1 MTTIGTTLRRRAR
14 AAITLAAAA
23 ALVGLLPTS
32 SQANV
37 NRYTVQPNSPK
48 PTVCNNSGT
57 IPASTWIQNKVCG
70 YWVGTAMASSSFDV
84 HQTAAS
90 NYHYGRSLGGNNI
103 CGWIP
108 PGALGSSPTASVAE
122 SCSDATKDNISHRRT
137 IGYNFNAAAR
147 GNGRHR
153 NHGQPSLHGVLQLL
167 HDQCIQRRFTARR
180 GRQFRV
186 HRDVS
191 LHDERVQPRDR
202 RPRQRD
208 RLDLPEPL
216 VRHRLARHHLLQ
228 RQRLIRRTRLP
239 GA

>member
-1 MTTIGTTLRRRAR
+1 MTTIGTTLRPRAR

-48 PTVCNNSGT
+48 PTACNNSGT
-57 IPASTWIQNKVCG
+57 IPAGTWMQNKVCG
-70 YWVGTAMASSSFDV
+70 YWVGTAMTGSSFDV

-137 IGYNFNAAAR
+137 IGYNFNAAAHAATDGTAITVNPACTAYYNYYTTSTYSDGSLR
-147 GNGRHR
+147 DVAGNPG
-153 NHGQPSLHGVLQLL
+153 STVMY
-167 HDQCIQRRFTARR
+167 RFTTNGSNPAIVVRDSAIGWIFLSRSCVTDWR
-180 GRQFRV
+180 GITSYN
-186 HRDVS
+186 DN
-191 LHDERVQPRDR
+191 D
-202 RPRQRD
+202 
-208 RLDLPEPL
+208 
-216 VRHRLARHHLLQ
+216 
-228 RQRLIRRTRLP
+228 
-239 GA
+239 

>member
-1 MTTIGTTLRRRAR
+1 MTTIGTTFRPRAR

-23 ALVGLLPTS
+23 ALVGLLPTY

-48 PTVCNNSGT
+48 PAACNNSGT
-57 IPASTWIQNKVCG
+57 IPAGTWMQNKVCG
-70 YWVGTAMASSSFDV
+70 YWVGTAMAGSSFDV

-137 IGYNFNAAAR
+137 IGYNFNAAAHAATDGTAITVNPACTAYYNYYTTSAYSDGSLR
-147 GNGRHR
+147 DVAGNPG
-153 NHGQPSLHGVLQLL
+153 STVMY
-167 HDQCIQRRFTARR
+167 RFTTNGSNPAVVVRDSAIGWIFLSRSCVTDWR
-180 GRQFRV
+180 GITFYN
-186 HRDVS
+186 DN
-191 LHDERVQPRDR
+191 D
-202 RPRQRD
+202 
-208 RLDLPEPL
+208 
-216 VRHRLARHHLLQ
+216 
-228 RQRLIRRTRLP
+228 
-239 GA
+239 

>member
-48 PTVCNNSGT
+48 PAACNNSGT
-57 IPASTWIQNKVCG
+57 IPAGTWMQNKVCG
-70 YWVGTAMASSSFDV
+70 YWVGTAMAGSSFDV

-90 NYHYGRSLGGNNI
+90 NYHYGRSWGGNNI

-137 IGYNFNAAAR
+137 IGYNFNAAAHAATDGTAITVNPACTAYYNYYTTSTYSDGSLR
-147 GNGRHR
+147 DVAGNPG
-153 NHGQPSLHGVLQLL
+153 STVMY
-167 HDQCIQRRFTARR
+167 RFTTNGSNPAIVVRDSAIGWIFLSRSCVTDWR
-180 GRQFRV
+180 GITFYN
-186 HRDVS
+186 DN
-191 LHDERVQPRDR
+191 D
-202 RPRQRD
+202 
-208 RLDLPEPL
+208 
-216 VRHRLARHHLLQ
+216 
-228 RQRLIRRTRLP
+228 
-239 GA
+239 

>member
-37 NRYTVQPNSPK
+37 NRYTVQPSSPK

-57 IPASTWIQNKVCG
+57 IPAGTWLQNAPCG
-70 YWVGTAMASSSFDV
+70 YWVGTAMAGSSFDV
-84 HQTAAS
+84 HQTNPS

-137 IGYNFNAAAR
+137 IGYNFNAAAHAATDGTAITVNPACTAYYNYYTTSTYNDGSLR
-147 GNGRHR
+147 DVAGNPGTT
-153 NHGQPSLHGVLQLL
+153 VMY
-167 HDQCIQRRFTARR
+167 RFTTNGSNPAI
-180 GRQFRV
+180 V
-186 HRDVS
+186 VRDSAIGWIFLNRSCVTDWRS
-191 LHDERVQPRDR
+191 ITFYNDND
-202 RPRQRD
+202 
-208 RLDLPEPL
+208 
-216 VRHRLARHHLLQ
+216 
-228 RQRLIRRTRLP
+228 
-239 GA
+239 

>member
-1 MTTIGTTLRRRAR
+1 MTTIGTTLRLRAR

-48 PTVCNNSGT
+48 PAACNNSGT
-57 IPASTWIQNKVCG
+57 IPAGTWMQNKVCG
-70 YWVGTAMASSSFDV
+70 YWVGTAMAGSSFDV

-90 NYHYGRSLGGNNI
+90 NYHYGRSWGGNNI

-137 IGYNFNAAAR
+137 IGYNFNAAAHAATDGTAITVNQACTAYYNYYTTSTYSDGSLR
-147 GNGRHR
+147 DVAGNPG
-153 NHGQPSLHGVLQLL
+153 STVMY
-167 HDQCIQRRFTARR
+167 RFTANGSNPAIVVRDSAIGWIFLSRSCVTDWR
-180 GRQFRV
+180 GITFYN
-186 HRDVS
+186 DN
-191 LHDERVQPRDR
+191 D
-202 RPRQRD
+202 
-208 RLDLPEPL
+208 
-216 VRHRLARHHLLQ
+216 
-228 RQRLIRRTRLP
+228 
-239 GA
+239 

>member
-57 IPASTWIQNKVCG
+57 IPAGTWIQNKVCG

-137 IGYNFNAAAR
+137 IGYNFNAAAHAATDGTAITVNPACTAYYNYYTTSAYSDGSLR
-147 GNGRHR
+147 DVAGNSG
-153 NHGQPSLHGVLQLL
+153 STVMY
-167 HDQCIQRRFTARR
+167 RFTTNGSNPAI
-180 GRQFRV
+180 V
-186 HRDVS
+186 VRDSAIGWIFLSRSCVTDW
-191 LHDERVQPRDR
+191 HGITFYNDND
-202 RPRQRD
+202 
-208 RLDLPEPL
+208 
-216 VRHRLARHHLLQ
+216 
-228 RQRLIRRTRLP
+228 
-239 GA
+239 